1 MEDLRKVLVGLCAVL
16 SLFGGGDICAQ
27 VKYRTVTD
35 QGLSAEFDE
44 AVIKDGSSVVTV
56 SRQNIQLTA
65 VAGTTPADNP
75 GSAGGQQILPD
86 GTVLAWNTVRWTSK
100 NQGDIDFFYL
110 EGSGNP
116 YTRIE
121 AEEIETD
128 GVGTGVFR
136 ARYTYYLPDGSN
148 GMPVSG
154 VYYKIHTDVAGRLKV
169 GIWSNKND
177 RNTFVV
183 DGQTMLPVEYKVE
196 GYINGQN
203 ETVMTPT
210 GTTVTRKK
218 YLSHDEIQALH
229 DARFRDSAT
238 DIDSRPYVIGPGN
251 QAFWGYIQIEAQ
263 ADHTYWFFQDS
274 SQLGFQGFDFA
285 FDGAVSGG
293 DDEIVTDHAVPDW
306 IMVINDA
313 DESYV
318 GSIKSVTFAGDG
330 LGTPSGARYLLL
342 HHVDG
347 QTTGIS
353 LADMPEL
360 SFAPAALKVSHGG
373 SELEIPFADIK
384 TISFSETATALGRNI
399 IPEVISIEPDGIHI
413 TGMEPHGMVRL
424 YAVDGRLLYSL
435 EAGDDGAVIL
445 STEGLSAKGT
455 CILITPNENLKIA
468 IR

>member
-1 MEDLRKVLVGLCAVL
+1 MVGLCAAL
-16 SLFGGGDICAQ
+16 PLLGGGDICAQ

-35 QGLSAEFDE
+35 QGLSAEFDD

-100 NQGDIDFFYL
+100 NQGDIDFYYL

-121 AEEIETD
+121 AEEIESD

-154 VYYKIHTDVAGRLKV
+154 VYYKIHTDVAGQLRV
-169 GIWSNKND
+169 GVWSNKND

-183 DGQTMLPVEYKVE
+183 DEQTMLPIEYKVE

-203 ETVMTPT
+203 ETVKTPT
-210 GTTVTRKK
+210 GATVTRKK
-218 YLSHDEIQALH
+218 YLSNEEIQALH
-229 DARFRDSAT
+229 DSRFMDSAT
-238 DIDSRPYVIGPGN
+238 GIDSRPYVIGPGN
-251 QAFWGYIQIEAQ
+251 QAFWGYMLIDAE

-285 FDGAVSGG
+285 FDGAESGG
-293 DDEIVTDHAVPDW
+293 DDENEIDHAVADW
-306 IMVINDA
+306 IMVINDT

-318 GSIKSVTFAGDG
+318 GSINTISFVSDDQGA
-330 LGTPSGARYLLL
+330 PSDARYLLL
-342 HHVDG
+342 HRLDG

-353 LADMPEL
+353 LANMPEL
-360 SFAPAALKVSHGG
+360 RFTPATLTVSHDGA
-373 SELEIPFADIK
+373 ELEIPIADIK
-384 TISFSETATALGRNI
+384 AMSFSDTATALCEHI

-413 TGMEPHGMVRL
+413 AGMKPGSVVRL
-424 YAVDGRLLYSL
+424 YAIDGRLLRS
-435 EAGDDGAVIL
+435 AGAGNDGAVIL
-445 STEGLSAKGT
+445 STEGLTASGT
-455 CILITPNENLKIA
+455 CILVTPNENLKIA